1 MNANDS
7 NDREMERLLEEHFT
21 SSADNVPPTPDLW
34 VFLEG
39 RLGDQAP
46 KPLLAGIR
54 DWAFPAG
61 GFSGV
66 PPIAATAAAV
76 VVIAIA
82 GSVGYVVGGLGPDDP
97 TGTPA
102 ITGLPT
108 PTPMPA
114 MPATAAL
121 APTARVETVVVEKH
135 VEGQTVKV
143 VETVIVVKSVTRV
156 EKVVET
162 VVVEKVVEGKVVVV
176 LQTVIVEKPVT
187 ITEKVVETVVVEK
200 EVQVV
205 STTMPA
211 AEMAPPAAT
220 AAPQPTAMPAA
231 TGVPAPAA
239 TPMALSP
246 TGTPAPPGAHLADP
260 DQRSLPN
267 QPGATTFEDYER
279 QPLTDASEDAVSTFS
294 LDTDRTSFQLAL
306 NWARSGYQ
314 VDPASVRAEEWV
326 NAFDYGYA
334 APSVDDRFAITSD
347 LFEHPLDNGRYM
359 ARVAFKAPEVVTDAP
374 LNVTLVL
381 DASGSMS
388 SGNRVAIAREAAE
401 TIRRSLDRDDR
412 ISVVHFTTYVLDNLT
427 VENAAPD
434 DRAVSDS
441 IARLAPHDSTNVQA
455 GLDLGVRL
463 ADAMRRERPEA
474 LNYIVLMSDG
484 VANVDA
490 TDPFAIL
497 EATSAPAG
505 ANPLRLIT
513 VGVGIENFNDH
524 LLEQLAQHGNGWY
537 RYLFDE
543 EQARSTFRRD
553 NWLALASPV
562 ADQTRAQVVWN
573 PDAVKAWR
581 IVGYENRVT
590 SAASFTQDRQEFAE
604 VYSGA
609 ATTVFYELELHDDFR
624 QKGALG
630 QVELRWVE
638 PDSGRGWSQST
649 DIVSSGAVVR
659 TQDNPLLGFGAVV
672 GLTADRYSAL
682 GEFAQPHRG
691 YAQDLWRLRDL
702 TVDLQNDLSH
712 LAAFHDFAYVMETL
726 LMNVPYVSPDNS
738 GYSR

>member
-1 MNANDS
+1 MNSNDS
-7 NDREMERLLEEHFT
+7 NDREMERLLEAHFA
-21 SSADNVPPTPDLW
+21 SGADNVPPTPDLW
-34 VFLEG
+34 VFLED

-46 KPLLAGIR
+46 RPLLAGIR
-54 DWAFPAG
+54 DWAFPTG
-61 GFSGV
+61 GFNGV

-76 VVIAIA
+76 VVVAIA
-82 GSVGYVVGGLGPDDP
+82 GSVWFVVGGSNLGGGPGDP
-97 TGTPA
+97 TVTPPIA
-102 ITGLPT
+102 GQPT
-108 PTPMPA
+108 STPMAP
-114 MPATAAL
+114 MMATAAP
-121 APTARVETVVVEKH
+121 AATARVEKVVVVETVIVEKPVTIIEKIVETVVVEKM
-135 VEGQTVKV
+135 
-143 VETVIVVKSVTRV
+143 
-156 EKVVET
+156 
-162 VVVEKVVEGKVVVV
+162 VEGKVVVV

-200 EVQVV
+200 AVQVV
-205 STTMPA
+205 PTTMPA

-231 TGVPAPAA
+231 TGVPALAPR
-239 TPMALSP
+239 P
-246 TGTPAPPGAHLADP
+246 TGTPMPPTVFRDP
-260 DQRSLPN
+260 DPEQRSLPN

-401 TIRRSLDRDDR
+401 AIRRSLDRDDR
-412 ISVVHFTTYVLDNLT
+412 ISVVHFTTYVLDDLT

-434 DRAVSDS
+434 DRAVADS
-441 IARLAPHDSTNVQA
+441 IAWLEPHDSTNVQA

-463 ADAMRRERPEA
+463 ADGMRRERPEA

-497 EATSAPAG
+497 EATSAPDG

-513 VGVGIENFNDH
+513 VGVGIENYNDH

-573 PDAVKAWR
+573 PDAVRAWR
-581 IVGYENRVT
+581 IIGYENRVT

-624 QKGALG
+624 QKGGLG

-638 PDSGRGWSQST
+638 PDSGRAWSQSS
-649 DIVSSGAVVR
+649 DVVSSGEVVR
-659 TQDNPLLGFGAVV
+659 LHDNPLLGFGAVV
-672 GLTADRYSAL
+672 ALTADRYSAL
-682 GEFAQPHRG
+682 GDSPEPYRG
-691 YAQDLWRLRDL
+691 YARDL
-702 TVDLQNDLSH
+702 LRLWADYTMDLLQNDLGH
-712 LAAFHDFAYVMETL
+712 LAAFNDFAYVLETL

>member
-1 MNANDS
+1 MMA
-7 NDREMERLLEEHFT
+7 
-21 SSADNVPPTPDLW
+21 SA
-34 VFLEG
+34 
-39 RLGDQAP
+39 AP
-46 KPLLAGIR
+46 
-54 DWAFPAG
+54 
-61 GFSGV
+61 
-66 PPIAATAAAV
+66 AATARGEKV
-76 VVIAIA
+76 VVVETVIVEKPVTI
-82 GSVGYVVGGLGPDDP
+82 
-97 TGTPA
+97 
-102 ITGLPT
+102 IEKI
-108 PTPMPA
+108 
-114 MPATAAL
+114 
-121 APTARVETVVVEKH
+121 VETVVVEKM
-135 VEGQTVKV
+135 
-143 VETVIVVKSVTRV
+143 
-156 EKVVET
+156 
-162 VVVEKVVEGKVVVV
+162 VEGKVVVV

-187 ITEKVVETVVVEK
+187 RVEKVVETVVVEK
-200 EVQVV
+200 AVQVV
-205 STTMPA
+205 PTTMPA

-231 TGVPAPAA
+231 TGVPALAPR
-239 TPMALSP
+239 P
-246 TGTPAPPGAHLADP
+246 TGTPMPPPVLSDP
-260 DQRSLPN
+260 DPEQRSLPN

-441 IARLAPHDSTNVQA
+441 IAWLEPHDSTNVQA

-513 VGVGIENFNDH
+513 VGVGIENYNDH

-573 PDAVKAWR
+573 PDAVRAWR
-581 IVGYENRVT
+581 IIGYENRVT

-624 QKGALG
+624 QKGGLG

-638 PDSGRGWSQST
+638 PDSGRAWSQSS
-649 DIVSSGAVVR
+649 DVVSSGEVVR
-659 TQDNPLLGFGAVV
+659 LHDNPLLGFGAVV
-672 GLTADRYSAL
+672 ALTADRYSAL
-682 GEFAQPHRG
+682 GDSPEPHRG
-691 YAQDLWRLRDL
+691 YARDL
-702 TVDLQNDLSH
+702 LRLWADYTMDLLQNDLGH
-712 LAAFHDFAYVMETL
+712 LAAFNDFAYVLETL

>member
-1 MNANDS
+1 MNSNDS
-7 NDREMERLLEEHFT
+7 NDREMEQLLEAHFA
-21 SSADNVPPTPDLW
+21 SGADNVPPTPDLW
-34 VFLEG
+34 VFLED
-39 RLGDQAP
+39 RLGEQAP
-46 KPLLAGIR
+46 RPLLAGIR
-54 DWAFPAG
+54 DWAFPTG
-61 GFSGV
+61 GFNGV

-76 VVIAIA
+76 VVVAIA
-82 GSVGYVVGGLGPDDP
+82 GSVWFVVGGSNLGGGPGDP
-97 TGTPA
+97 TVTPPIA
-102 ITGLPT
+102 GQPT
-108 PTPMPA
+108 STPMAP
-114 MPATAAL
+114 MMATAAP
-121 APTARVETVVVEKH
+121 AATARVEKVV
-135 VEGQTVKV
+135 V
-143 VETVIVVKSVTRV
+143 VETVIVEKPVTII
-156 EKVVET
+156 EKI
-162 VVVEKVVEGKVVVV
+162 VVVEKMVEGKVVVV

-200 EVQVV
+200 AVQVV
-205 STTMPA
+205 PTTMPA

-231 TGVPAPAA
+231 TGVPALAPR
-239 TPMALSP
+239 P
-246 TGTPAPPGAHLADP
+246 TGTPMPPTVFRDP
-260 DQRSLPN
+260 DPEQRSLPN

-401 TIRRSLDRDDR
+401 AIRRSLDRDDR
-412 ISVVHFTTYVLDNLT
+412 ISVVHFTTYVLDGLT

-441 IARLAPHDSTNVQA
+441 IAWLEPHDSTNVQA

-562 ADQTRAQVVWN
+562 ADQTRAQVVWD
-573 PDAVKAWR
+573 PDVVKAWR

-609 ATTVFYELELHDDFR
+609 ATTVFYELELHDDVR

-649 DIVSSGAVVR
+649 DVVSSREAVWL
-659 TQDNPLLGFGAVV
+659 DDDPMLGFGAVV
-672 GLTADRYSAL
+672 ALTADRYSAL
-682 GEFAQPHRG
+682 GDSPEPSRG
-691 YAQDLWRLRDL
+691 LARDLWRLRDL
-702 TVDLQNDLSH
+702 TVDLQNDLGH

-726 LMNVPYVSPDNS
+726 LMNVPYVSPDDS